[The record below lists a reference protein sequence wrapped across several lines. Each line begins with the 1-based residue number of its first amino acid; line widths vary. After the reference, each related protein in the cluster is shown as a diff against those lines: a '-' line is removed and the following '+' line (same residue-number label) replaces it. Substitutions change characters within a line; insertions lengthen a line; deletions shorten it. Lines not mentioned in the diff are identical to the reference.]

1 MTDPAPGRGGA
12 RLIGCAGWTIPK
24 NAAAAFPEAGS
35 HLERYAAVFPVVEV
49 NSSFYRPHQPK
60 TWARWAACVPEHFR
74 FSVKL
79 PKAITHEARLAG
91 DDELIAQFAR
101 EAGCLGDK
109 LGCVLVQLAPK
120 HEFDA
125 GVAAAFF
132 ARLQS
137 EFGCMVALEA
147 RHPSW
152 FLDEATALLRE
163 RGITRVMA
171 DPPAGQPGPHE
182 PTAGVAYIRLHG
194 APRVYYS
201 SYPPEFIERVAGQIA
216 GVNAEGNDAWC
227 IFDNT
232 AGGEAVPN
240 ALDLQHALRDTLP
253 AKM

>member
-1 MTDPAPGRGGA
+1 MNDAKHGRSGA
-12 RLIGCAGWTIPK
+12 RLIGCAGWTLPK

-35 HLERYAAVFPVVEV
+35 HLERYASVFPVVEI

-60 TWARWAACVPEHFR
+60 TYARWAACVPDHFR

-79 PKAITHEARLAG
+79 PKAITHEARLCGAQ
-91 DDELIAQFAR
+91 ELIAQFAR
-101 EAGCLGDK
+101 QAGCLGEK

-125 GVAAAFF
+125 AVAGEFF
-132 ARLQS
+132 ARLRS
-137 EFGCMVALEA
+137 EFTCMVALEA
-147 RHPSW
+147 RHSSW
-152 FLDEATALLRE
+152 FGDESSALLRE

-182 PTAGVAYIRLHG
+182 ATTGLAYIRLHG
-194 APRVYYS
+194 TPRVYYS
-201 SYPPEFIERVAGQIA
+201 SYPPEFLDEVAQRTA
-216 GVNAEGNDAWC
+216 GLNAAGNDVWC

-240 ALDLQHALRDTLP
+240 ALDLQRRGSPFTG
-253 AKM
+253 KRE